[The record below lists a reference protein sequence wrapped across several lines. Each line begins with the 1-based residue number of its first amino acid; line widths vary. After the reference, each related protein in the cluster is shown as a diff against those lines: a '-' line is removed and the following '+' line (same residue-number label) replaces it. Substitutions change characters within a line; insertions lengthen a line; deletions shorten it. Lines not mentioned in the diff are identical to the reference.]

1 MRFVF
6 ILAAVLFRF
15 ALFAHTQRIHEEP
28 EPENDPNPAPKYNPG
43 GGTNEP
49 SQNSGEAPGVPGALA
64 VGQNSEPAP
73 EDEEID
79 FDDIA
84 DKLRELVEK
93 IIDAVDDSQ
102 GVTQSTAAP
111 TITQA
116 PIPTSAAPCTDALDA
131 YSSCSTAYNGTFSA
145 IAATVQA
152 GCLCNA
158 YDGFDFNDRMGKC
171 YSYAQNR
178 TQLQSYASVIASAT
192 SACSCQP
199 TTVSILP
206 GMIYTADCTPT
217 NSPAATTTST
227 SAGGGSGGVTSPS
240 NPSSASRA
248 VTRSL
253 RTWLGLVVGV
263 TVFVSMSV
271 L

>member
-15 ALFAHTQRIHEEP
+15 ALFAHTQRTYEGPHP
-28 EPENDPNPAPKYNPG
+28 EPEKDPDPAPNNKPG

-49 SQNSGEAPGVPGALA
+49 SQYSGEAPGVPGALA
-64 VGQNSEPAP
+64 EGQSSEPAP
-73 EDEEID
+73 EDDEID

-84 DKLRELVEK
+84 DALKEVVEK

-102 GVTQSTAAP
+102 GATQSTAAP
-111 TITQA
+111 TLTQG
-116 PIPTSAAPCTDALDA
+116 PIPTSAAAPCTDALDA

-145 IAATVQA
+145 IARTVQA

-158 YDGFDFNDRMGKC
+158 SPGFDFNGEMGKC
-171 YSYAQNR
+171 YSYAQNQ

-192 SACSCQP
+192 A
-199 TTVSILP
+199 
-206 GMIYTADCTPT
+206 ACTPT
-217 NSPAATTTST
+217 NSPAATTASTST
-227 SAGGGSGGVTSPS
+227 GGGSGGDTSPS

-253 RTWLGLVVGV
+253 RPWLGLVVGV
-263 TVFVSMSV
+263 TVFVFMSI
-271 L
+271 LY